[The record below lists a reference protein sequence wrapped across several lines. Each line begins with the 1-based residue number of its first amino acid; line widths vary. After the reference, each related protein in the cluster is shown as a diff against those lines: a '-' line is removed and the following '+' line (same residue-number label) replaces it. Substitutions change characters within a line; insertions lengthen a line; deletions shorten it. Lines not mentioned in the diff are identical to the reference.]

1 MEYLNLQIWK
11 RHVAKNII
19 ASNSDLYKVFFIMP
33 NGDMYLLEPYSIQKT
48 LTLNNYAFR
57 DYFQGA
63 IKTNDI
69 YVGNVIVSAAASADR
84 EAVIAVPV
92 HSLKDNSTIV
102 GVWGGSI
109 DFGLARYCA
118 SKYAMLGFSE
128 SLYYELY
135 GTGVRITVVSPI
147 GVKTNFFNNQ
157 SFGNHKPNYTGFM
170 LEPRAV
176 SKAILAAANSPRLEI
191 IVPFYVRAGVW
202 FKHTL
207 PYAVN
212 PLVGALFRRQLNST
226 LNQ

>member
-1 MEYLNLQIWK
+1 MENLEKWK
-11 RHVAKNII
+11 TKLFWNGL
-19 ASNSDLYKVFFIMP
+19 LYHGILTFFAQ
-33 NGDMYLLEPYSIQKT
+33 YC
-48 LTLNNYAFR
+48 
-57 DYFQGA
+57 
-63 IKTNDI
+63 
-69 YVGNVIVSAAASADR
+69 VC
-84 EAVIAVPV
+84 
-92 HSLKDNSTIV
+92 
-102 GVWGGSI
+102 
-109 DFGLARYCA
+109 ARA

-170 LEPRAV
+170 LEPRTV

-212 PLVGALFRRQLNST
+212 PLVGAHFRRQLNKT